1 MVKFVA
7 HSSFGIFHRPK
18 RRTSKNFSDPHTFT
32 IAKFDKVDSYTSKAL
47 RLRVN
52 SEIDDFNNNTKKTL
66 KVRRNTDIHKSK
78 LKITASEYWKN
89 VLRNQWLLVLQG
101 IVIIIVILTMG
112 IWTRHEYKKDIV
124 DDNFVTAWHSIIEQ
138 LQETII
144 EIGTELRP
152 CYDTEADTQ
161 EKRRANILKRKR
173 IFVNE

>member
-7 HSSFGIFHRPK
+7 HSSFGICNRPK
-18 RRTSKNFSDPHTFT
+18 RRISKDYSDSQIFT
-32 IAKFDKVDSYTSKAL
+32 IEKFDKVNSCTSKAL

-52 SEIDDFNNNTKKTL
+52 PEIDDFNNNNKKIL
-66 KVRRNTDIHKSK
+66 KIRRNTDIHKSK

-112 IWTRHEYKKDIV
+112 IWTKDEYKKDIV
-124 DDNFVTAWHSIIEQ
+124 DDNFVTSWHSIIEQ

-152 CYDTEADTQ
+152 CYETDMQ
-161 EKRRANILKRKR
+161 QKRRANILKRKR